1 MGSET
6 SYRVLIVEDDRSL
19 ADVVAR
25 ALESAGF
32 TSSVATTGAN
42 GMSQAESQEPELV
55 ILDLGLPDMDGTE
68 VCRQLQEKSRIPV
81 IMLTARAEEHQR
93 VAGLETGA
101 TDYVT
106 KPFSVRELVAR
117 VKTILRRLYGEQAY
131 SPRVLRVGDLE
142 LDPDEYAA
150 RIAGEPVELTR
161 TEFLILRTLMQNRGQ
176 VVTRDRLAEA
186 VWGGEVQQGHV
197 LEVHISNLRH
207 KIEKD
212 PRHPEHL
219 ITVRS
224 IGYKIV

>member
-1 MGSET
+1 MDPET
-6 SYRVLIVEDDRSL
+6 SHRVLIVEDDRGL
-19 ADVVAR
+19 ADVVAQ

-42 GMSQAESQEPELV
+42 GVSQAESHEPELV

-68 VCRQLQEKSRIPV
+68 VCRQLQEKRKVPV
-81 IMLTARAEEHQR
+81 IMLTARAEEHDR
-93 VAGLETGA
+93 VAGLENGA

-117 VKTILRRLYGEQAY
+117 VKTVLRRLYGEMEYA
-131 SPRVLRVGDLE
+131 PRVLRIGDLE
-142 LDPDEYAA
+142 LDTDAHAA
-150 RIAGEPVELTR
+150 RLAGEFIELTR
-161 TEFLILRTLMQNRGQ
+161 TEFLILRTLMEHRGQ
-176 VVTRDRLAEA
+176 VVTKDRLSEV
-186 VWGGEVQQGHV
+186 VWGGEVQQSHV